1 MKPLAA
7 RQQLFLQPLPGEAL
21 PSGNKDGDGEQRK
34 RSLVEAN
41 HQDEQPYCQDEQPN
55 RKDKARHR

>member
-7 RQQLFLQPLPGEAL
+7 RQQLFWQPLPDGAL
-21 PSGNKDGDGEQRK
+21 PSVNKDGDGEQRK

-41 HQDEQPYCQDEQPN
+41 HQDEQPN